1 MNKVHSQVAFDEMKT
16 PVGSLYLYA
25 SDKNLLTVS
34 FNDLNIP
41 YSVVDKN
48 HPILNQAQSQLC
60 EYFSG
65 QRRHFDLPLKTSG
78 TDFQNRVWRALL
90 TIPFGQTQSY
100 GQIAQKINRP
110 KAARAVGMANNKNPI
125 VIIIPCHRVIGAS
138 GQMVGYGGGL
148 SLKEWLLN
156 HELSA
161 L

>member
-1 MNKVHSQVAFDEMKT
+1 MMIHRLHFDS
-16 PVGSLYLYA
+16 PVGALYLQA
-25 SDKNLLTVS
+25 DDSHLTRVS
-34 FNDLNIP
+34 FTPSDEDYPQHTRQPVLTRA
-41 YSVVDKN
+41 KQE
-48 HPILNQAQSQLC
+48 LTA
-60 EYFSG
+60 YFEQG
-65 QRRHFDLPLKTSG
+65 QRDFTVPLKPSG

-156 HELSA
+156 HEQSA